1 VTVQRI
7 PPAAHPAGGLFFT
20 RFNNP
25 IFAAHGGTSIK
36 GMIEMRIRYL
46 AMSVATLTAMAATE
60 LSARAD
66 DMTPAAPAAPAATA
80 AAPTATPD
88 APPVNVPRPSIV
100 PKTTDKITD
109 KTAEPVA
116 PQASDDTT
124 PHPRRLYTHRRHWRY
139 AYWEPFPVYWPHIY
153 HSRIYWN
160 RIPWFSF

>member
-7 PPAAHPAGGLFFT
+7 PPAAHPAGGSHFFT

-25 IFAAHGGTSIK
+25 IFAAHGGINIQ

-46 AMSVATLTAMAATE
+46 AMSVATLMGMAATE

-66 DMTPAAPAAPAATA
+66 DTTPAAPAAPAAAT
-80 AAPTATPD
+80 AAPTATTD

-100 PKTTDKITD
+100 PKTADKG
-109 KTAEPVA
+109 AEPVA
-116 PQASDDTT
+116 PQASDETT
-124 PHPRRLYTHRRHWRY
+124 PRPRRHYTHRRHWRY